1 MSWLLNDESVSSGDR
16 SAVAGRFQVP
26 GAMHSEATLAS
37 KRPGP
42 GHHAVKPS
50 AGTDRPVGRES
61 VSSGDRSAVAGRF
74 QVPGARHWL
83 RAQER
88 VPFKTAV
95 LMYTRP
101 LMELRRHT

>member
-42 GHHAVKPS
+42 GYHACSK
-50 AGTDRPVGRES
+50 A
-61 VSSGDRSAVAGRF
+61 
-74 QVPGARHWL
+74 
-83 RAQER
+83 
-88 VPFKTAV
+88 
-95 LMYTRP
+95 
-101 LMELRRHT
+101 